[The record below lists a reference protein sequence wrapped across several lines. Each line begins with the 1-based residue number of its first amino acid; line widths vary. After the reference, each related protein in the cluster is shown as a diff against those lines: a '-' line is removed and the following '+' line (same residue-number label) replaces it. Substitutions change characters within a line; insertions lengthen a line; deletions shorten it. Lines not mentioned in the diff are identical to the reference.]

1 MQPDWD
7 QHYQEKHTP
16 WDKGEAAPPLIDWL
30 ADHAGKM
37 VGRIL
42 VPGCGLGH
50 DVRAIA
56 AASAQAEVVGL
67 DISPTA
73 VNLAREFPE
82 VSIERYR
89 EGDLFDLP
97 EGMLEAFDWIWEHTC
112 YCAIDPE
119 KRDDYVLAAWTALRP
134 GGRLLAVFY
143 LDPYD
148 DEHQPGNGP
157 PHGTSVAEME
167 ERFVKSGK
175 FEIVEQF
182 VPHRTYEGRGGRE
195 LVVEMRRLD

>member
-16 WDKGEAAPPLIDWL
+16 WDKGEPAPPLVDWL
-30 ADHAGKM
+30 ANNPGRM
-37 VGRIL
+37 IGRIL

-56 AASAQAEVVGL
+56 AADEKAEIVGL

-73 VNLAREFPE
+73 IEMVREIPT

-97 EGMLEAFDWIWEHTC
+97 EGMLEAFDWVWEHTC
-112 YCAIDPE
+112 FCAIDPE
-119 KRDDYVLAAWTALRP
+119 LRDDYVLAVWTALRP
-134 GGRLLAVFY
+134 GGSLLGVFY

-148 DEHQPGNGP
+148 DEHQPGGGP
-157 PHGTSVAEME
+157 PHGTSLAELEM
-167 ERFVKSGK
+167 RFEASGK
-175 FEIVEQF
+175 FEIVEQYL
-182 VPHRTYEGRGGRE
+182 PEQAYEGRDGKE
-195 LVVEMRRLD
+195 MIVEMRRLD